1 MSVLRNA
8 VLVGVAAA
16 LLTGVLLAAI
26 PVSAEVPPRTAPESR
41 IGDVVAERPGATARC
56 GTPLTAD
63 GGYPCADAIGDR
75 RFIIAIV
82 SLLLGAGA
90 AGLVF
95 VQSWAN
101 PVADHRRSPS
111 TAPLAVPYS
120 AMVHD
125 KLLPSPPPPP
135 R

>member
-1 MSVLRNA
+1 MSVLRSA

-26 PVSAEVPPRTAPESR
+26 PVSAEEPPQSGRQSHA
-41 IGDVVAERPGATARC
+41 GDVIAERPGSTTTC
-56 GTPLTAD
+56 GTPLKAD
-63 GGYPCADAIGDR
+63 GGFPCARAIGDR
-75 RFIIAIV
+75 RFTIAIV

-95 VQSWAN
+95 LQSWAD
-101 PVADHRRSPS
+101 PVADDRTQPS
-111 TAPLAVPYS
+111 AVPRATPYS